1 MIYEASWRGLFNFI
15 FWLVAISFILRLV
28 ARLATPYVV
37 RKAQEQ
43 MRDQMHNQSAHT
55 HERPRRKEGEVTVEK
70 NRNQPSEEY
79 TDYTEIKD

>member
-15 FWLVAISFILRLV
+15 FWLIAISFILRLF

-43 MRDQMHNQSAHT
+43 MRDQMHHNDNHM
-55 HERPRRKEGEVTVEK
+55 HEQTRRKEGEVTVEK
-70 NRNQPSEEY
+70 NRKPQPEEY
-79 TDYTEIKD
+79 SDYTEIKD